1 MMNPDIMISVSNLT
15 KKFNSFT
22 AVDGIDFQIEKGSLF
37 GLLGPNGAGKT
48 TTIRMLTGILKP
60 SGGKAH
66 VGGYDIQKNPLE
78 AKQLMGIVPEMTNA
92 YVDLTPLQNLSLIGE
107 LYGIPRDE
115 RRQRAHDLLDT
126 FDLNEKSN
134 HRVKTLSKGLQQRV
148 VVAMALMNDAQIL
161 FLDEPTS
168 GLDVESTRLI
178 RDIIVSARTRGTTIL
193 LTTHNIQEAD
203 QLCDTIAIMN
213 QGRIV
218 AIERPENLKRIVK
231 SSMSVE
237 VAFSESEVRLPEFD
251 SVNHTEHKGDRYKL
265 YTDKPEDV
273 IPQLVAFAQKNNTTI
288 ISLNTLGAD
297 LEDVFLRLTQVKNT

>member
-1 MMNPDIMISVSNLT
+1 MNPDIMISVSNLT

-22 AVDGIDFQIEKGSLF
+22 AVDNIRFQIERGSLF

-60 SGGKAH
+60 SAGTVYIGGH
-66 VGGYDIQKNPLE
+66 DIQKNPLE

-92 YVDLTPLQNLSLIGE
+92 YVDLSLLQNLSLIGE
-107 LYGIPRDE
+107 LYGIPQNGRRKRARELLELFNLEE
-115 RRQRAHDLLDT
+115 RTHHKVR
-126 FDLNEKSN
+126 
-134 HRVKTLSKGLQQRV
+134 TLSKGLQQRV
-148 VVAMALMNDAQIL
+148 VVAMALMNDADIL

-178 RDIIVSARTRGTTIL
+178 REIILKARNDGTTIL

-237 VAFSESEVRLPEFD
+237 VAFSESAVKIPDLD
-251 SVNHTEHKGDRYKL
+251 HVNHVEQKGDRYKL
-265 YTDKPEDV
+265 YTDKPEEV
-273 IPQLVAFAQKNNTTI
+273 IPQLVRYAEKMNTKI

-297 LEDVFLRLTQVKNT
+297 LEDVFLRLTRGENK